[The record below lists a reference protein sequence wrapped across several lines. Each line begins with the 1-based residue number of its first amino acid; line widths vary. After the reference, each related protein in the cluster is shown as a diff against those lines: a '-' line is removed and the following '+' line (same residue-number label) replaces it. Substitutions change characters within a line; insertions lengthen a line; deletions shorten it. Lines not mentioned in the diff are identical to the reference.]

1 MSKVRIFL
9 FEIFVNIDL
18 SSKLLFARGELVQ
31 LLISSNICR
40 YAEFRSVDRVLTTMD
55 DRLLQV
61 PCTRA
66 DVFSSTEVSN
76 VERRLLMKNTLSCI
90 NFTEDADEW
99 KPYADKTF
107 AEYLADKRLTPKLVQ
122 YVQQA
127 IAMADDQTLCFD
139 GVRAVQ
145 KFLDSA
151 GKYGD
156 TPFLF
161 PMYGCG
167 EIPQC
172 FCR

>member
-1 MSKVRIFL
+1 M
-9 FEIFVNIDL
+9 
-18 SSKLLFARGELVQ
+18 
-31 LLISSNICR
+31 
-40 YAEFRSVDRVLTTMD
+40 
-55 DRLLQV
+55 
-61 PCTRA
+61 
-66 DVFSSTEVSN
+66 
-76 VERRLLMKNTLSCI
+76 ERRLLMKNTLSCI
-90 NFTEDADEW
+90 NFNEEDADEW
-99 KPYADKTF
+99 RPYADKSF

-122 YVQQA
+122 YVQHA
-127 IAMADDQTLCFD
+127 IAMADPKTSCFD